1 MPGVKKVVQVG
12 GGVEALDLAAHHR
25 AFLDRGVE
33 HAGQLEIRTVDLL
46 ARDLVRRVQAL
57 EALARDLPVLRVL
70 ERHVFR
76 RLELGGGFRH
86 LAVGSGA
93 AGGTYH
99 AES

>member
-33 HAGQLEIRTVDLL
+33 HAGQLD
-46 ARDLVRRVQAL
+46 
-57 EALARDLPVLRVL
+57 P
-70 ERHVFR
+70 H
-76 RLELGGGFRH
+76 RLF
-86 LAVGSGA
+86 A

>member
-33 HAGQLEIRTVDLL
+33 HAVQLEIRTVDLL

-57 EALARDLPVLRVL
+57 EALARDLPVFFVSLSGTS
-70 ERHVFR
+70 F
-76 RLELGGGFRH
+76 GGSS
-86 LAVGSGA
+86 LAA
-93 AGGTYH
+93 ASATLP
-99 AES
+99 

>member
-46 ARDLVRRVQAL
+46 A
-57 EALARDLPVLRVL
+57 L